1 MGSTFFL
8 WFQQFATNS
17 GKAFEFLTSHPF
29 KDIPELSALTPLML
43 ISLSGL
49 IIFIGVALVKWVLS

>member
-17 GKAFEFLTSHPF
+17 GKAYEFLISHPF
-29 KDIPELSALTPLML
+29 KDIPQLEGLTPLAL
-43 ISLSGL
+43 ISISGL
-49 IIFIGVALVKWVLS
+49 IIFIGVAVVKWVIS